1 MRKIVKITTFIT
13 FFTALLFTLFFTATG
28 CDVGLGS
35 ALDIEPPSVKISYP
49 PMGSVIRDWFILSGS
64 CSDDVE
70 VLKVQVQLENTLT
83 QEKSKVYEAEISE
96 DGQSWNIRLNEKE
109 ENAFPIE
116 DGNYNILVTAKDK
129 LHSSTDKRQVTIDN
143 HAPVLLLSSP
153 LKLVSDANPSIYGR
167 NIKLAGDIADDNSIS
182 SLTFILRDYTN
193 GILSPED
200 SEISI
205 KVEDFGQ
212 MSADNPLLVAKYYTK
227 AELAQAEE
235 ETEKE
240 TLANYRRLRE
250 NYLKLYNNNPAATY
264 EDDDIDSEDYTDKT
278 FLCTVVLNDNALLYQ
293 DTSSDEG
300 KGNGN
305 TTEDFYIN
313 TTEFYKS
320 LMNVKTYSL
329 TATKLKELFKGKG
342 SYNEKEKGEI
352 LETLSSINCKVSSKN
367 ISETNALKIQINP
380 DNVPHWKVSGYET
393 GLDESGEPIN
403 SMAKNA
409 NKGYRITPTTASLF
423 VDLSAGFDNA
433 RIDASSVEINLYCM
447 GHDPASLSKDLS
459 SKQTILAKGE
469 WNVDAALKQNYEIPL
484 GNESRPLALE
494 SSYYYQ
500 IEVSGCD
507 EDENLLVPEN
517 QQGYGILVY
526 SGYTAP
532 TLFFKNPDVT
542 FSGECLKNKGF
553 VIEGQITTDDLK
565 LAETE
570 AMKITSLKRTDV
582 ISGEEEEVSLPA
594 DSYTVT
600 TNGTKP
606 SFTYSIAIDPS
617 DALLPLSGGRY
628 KYVAAVQVCD
638 EKGDLTNEKY
648 TFYVDTKEPV
658 IKIGSSQSRYVRDSI
673 KMEVT
678 VSDSSGIQNVCYS
691 LYEESDSSF
700 ENPIAFYPESSS
712 EKTITSF
719 DLGEAESAEITI
731 PLGGKNDSIFT
742 NGKSIVLTV
751 TANDKTSD
759 STTNQTDK
767 VYANKSTAKSQAFL
781 VDKEAPDFYSDN
793 SFAENIGGTL
803 YSENNWYNQTSLS
816 LIGYWKEK
824 GSGVNEVTASLTPAS
839 GQERKSSFG
848 TSAVEGKN
856 GLEKFNTTLS
866 GFEEGSN
873 TIILKAKDKA
883 GNESTS
889 VTRIIN
895 IDTKPPVISSEADTT
910 LLTSGSISGNYTF
923 TAGDSNTLQNGSN
936 MSGIK
941 SATVQVG
948 SVKIESGTDTYG
960 SLLFENGNFTF
971 IPNDALVTAL
981 IGGRSNFTQTY
992 SVSATVTDRAGNTS
1006 ASTVIGSLALDCQGP
1021 SLTVS
1026 SHKEND
1032 VVNKTFTLSGSTSDP
1047 NKIAAIEIYRDTSLK
1062 YTLTSENGYD
1072 EESGTWKVNIDSGI
1086 FYSLTD
1092 TQNLPLRIV
1101 ARDRAGNE
1109 SSLERNLIID
1119 QKTDR
1124 PLIKLTN
1131 LESRSGSS
1139 IKSTTV
1145 QGTVSDD
1152 DGDVKGFWFIPKNNF
1167 DPSKL
1172 PSDSDAKNWTEI
1184 EVESGTGSWSFETA
1198 EGPENYFFYVRDGE
1212 NSTFYSKASS
1222 RLEAI
1227 MIQGKGDVS
1236 ASEDYALSVL
1246 QGIAFTSDLTPPEV
1260 TQIQFTHGNES
1271 SSDGNW
1277 NKSVN
1282 VFGSADKWLY
1292 LKVTVKEAVG
1302 MKKTGENFTP
1312 PEVTLGTNTVNVSL
1326 LSEPDYSDGTYT
1338 YYLSGINLGS
1348 LSLSEGQISVRVS
1361 VCDNSGQK
1369 GQSNVNIIWDTSAP
1383 TVKIISPTTNVS
1395 DAVTT
1400 SITVSGLMEEN
1411 YASLKS
1417 LYWLI
1422 PKKDTV
1428 YTGAANEEWNE
1439 INASTSWE
1447 IKFASGASDSSDS
1460 LLYYVSAKNNGDFV
1474 YDVSETDTSDSV
1486 GNVAVR
1492 TKNSEGND
1500 LYVLVDP
1507 EGGKPKAWV
1516 TSPENGATTSGLV
1529 TLYGGSSDN
1538 VSVHDVQ
1545 VQIDADGDGDFDEA
1559 DYTMLSSITW
1569 NDTALQAAL
1578 IRDARDGS
1586 WGITCTGTNSWK
1598 IAVATEKLPPYS
1610 DGKTYLRARVRA
1622 WDEENYTR
1630 AWTEPLVI
1638 TIDSQVP
1645 VIKNVKLVQYGAGLS
1660 SGRPLTEREYVSG
1673 MYISHNSVTQKGE
1686 WYLTADISDNVKV
1699 SSISFQDMSTS
1710 SSAIAVKLNQEE
1722 ITNDTPTYQLKLK
1735 IPTDKTGMIYNT
1747 IKAQD
1752 DNSGFATQ
1760 TVQINID
1767 STAPSLYNTSNAEST
1782 NVGTSLRLK
1791 SRSLVLGTEAA
1802 NSTVVN
1808 NNGWFTF
1815 GDTVKEDGSGL
1826 SSILFYFKR
1835 NGASETRVYNPMF
1848 AEENKTPVSDTKT
1861 NGSLYINEDGLA
1873 ALYISSAERSD
1884 EDSLT
1889 SSLLI
1894 GNKNIRAGGLVK
1906 IAGSYSRISS
1916 VDLTEGTITFSPTA
1930 STSFTEAEIIYAQV
1944 VDHQL
1949 TESVAED
1956 NSSLVNDDGDE
1967 MVESIS
1973 SLGSSYMWTAS
1984 LDSTNIPDGPIEI
1997 CLVAMDNAGNI
2008 TSGSIATKVENNR
2021 PRITKVLLAT
2031 DLNHN
2036 GKFDYKANAKTVTS
2050 LDEDKATADKTAFGE
2065 FSYYSAINALSGLGQ
2080 SNVKIASDSFKVK
2093 NGLCV
2098 IPEFTGGNGE
2108 VSCIITNG
2116 ASDSETNT
2124 TGATSALTSK
2134 ANLLAKINNKG
2145 SSSIEDEIT
2154 DKGGIIL
2161 ASDYGAFSSNG
2172 SKYLFFTF
2180 WDSTEETN
2188 PGTTSQWALLRV
2200 PVTVSTTDAAAPV
2213 PVIDDFYWKDARDN
2227 SVMYDG
2233 RISGHIELSDDL
2245 PNSFTLGGS
2254 GVNDRDAKVSG
2265 IITIKGSVSDDNLL
2279 LSISMGF
2286 GGIFSSTTLA
2296 NYTNGEWVNT
2306 PAVASTSAIKYF
2318 VVTDVDVSQE
2328 GHLANWT
2335 LVVDTEKITGSAG
2348 TNKSISISAVD
2359 YGSAH
2364 TSSAVTKQ
2372 VDVVPY
2378 VTDIITSLSSYS
2390 AANTSV
2396 YSRNSVGS
2404 YVVREGE
2411 TIQFVGYNLGTN
2423 AASVTVNGM
2432 SETSLSDGTVNS
2444 ESVSNTIT
2452 LTEDSSSGE
2461 LSLTVSGVPALNNL
2475 NKNDAKLSDNDYE
2488 NAYNRKPNGVNNNT
2502 LTDDLKLSVWN
2513 FKTAASPIGSSA
2525 NYVHMKVG
2533 PYLGESDENSG
2544 RIGFSFKNAIGYFNM
2559 PGKKAGSSS
2568 TVYTVTNN
2576 SVDVYVKSSLGYV
2589 AIHHWGNSDKDRT
2602 SSPASLGSTVTYNGS
2617 SYYHLTFSVSDVLIS
2632 SDGSLTDLNFLL
2644 TKAVGSYTDKTGD
2657 CKIPRVGC
2665 YVINSAPSGTLTPAE
2680 EYRTSR
2686 VITFGDSVFSQT
2698 RFGTNYGG
2706 FNHNTFAFDA
2716 NGDTYGAAQCPDT
2729 SGTAGMSAN
2738 FQFFSRQVSDESDD
2752 YHGLNFNYYNVT
2764 NARRIENTSYYVGG
2778 VAYTDENRVQNPEMA
2793 TYVSGSTTYVYLA
2806 YYDHGLNQIKFRLGS
2821 VGASAN
2827 TIGLGL
2833 VDLDDSTS
2841 YCNAGKT
2848 GTITDS
2854 NGGKGSDANKIA
2866 ASNSNLRDSTD
2877 ASYTGH
2883 NYVSKIATSGASPYV
2898 SVVALNDGTAVV
2910 VWYDKSSA
2918 SLKMKSASFASV
2930 TSASVSWSSEKVI
2943 SSMGGKYVSLAADE
2957 AGGLHFAY
2965 LSNSGANLYYTYMSG
2980 VNASPHTVLVD
2991 SYQDVGDRCMITV
3004 GRESESSPWVPYISY
3019 KSNYASHTKIAYP
3032 VEFENALPKAGVNS
3046 DETFTGYWNVSL
3058 VPSSTQSI
3066 EDTIS
3071 VGVNKSWSNGVMQA
3085 FPAGSDS
3092 TVSDTGVYSLCDASI
3107 VYGNGTK
3114 NPVVGYAV
3122 EDGSIELGQCK

>member
-182 SLTFILRDYTN
+182 SLTFILRDYTK
-193 GILSPED
+193 GTLSPED

-235 ETEKE
+235 EAEKE

-264 EDDDIDSEDYTDKT
+264 EDEDINSEDYTDKT

-342 SYNEKEKGEI
+342 SYSEKEKGEI

-484 GNESRPLALE
+484 GNESRPLALKP
-494 SSYYYQ
+494 SYYYQ

-542 FSGECLKNKGF
+542 FSGKCLKNKGF

-638 EKGDLTNEKY
+638 EKADLTNEKY
-648 TFYVDTKEPV
+648 TFYVDTKEPS
-658 IKIGSSQSRYVRDSI
+658 IKLGTSQSHYVRDSI

-719 DLGEAESAEITI
+719 NLGEAESAEITI

-742 NGKSIVLTV
+742 NGKSIVLAV
-751 TANDKTSD
+751 TASDKTSD

-781 VDKEAPDFYSDN
+781 VDKKAPDFYSDN

-816 LIGYWKEK
+816 LIGYWKEN

-873 TIILKAKDKA
+873 TIILTAKDKA

-895 IDTKPPVISSEADTT
+895 LDTKPPVISSEADTT
-910 LLTSGSISGNYTF
+910 LLTSGSISGNYAF

-936 MSGIK
+936 KSGIK

-960 SLLFENGNFTF
+960 TLIFENGNFTF
-971 IPNDALVTAL
+971 TPNDALVTAL

-992 SVSATVTDRAGNTS
+992 SVSATVTDKAGNTS

-1072 EESGTWKVNIDSGI
+1072 EESGIWKVNIDSGI

-1092 TQNLPLRIV
+1092 TQNLPLKIV

-1109 SSLERNLIID
+1109 SSLKRNLIID

-1145 QGTVSDD
+1145 QGTISDD

-1172 PSDSDAKNWTEI
+1172 PSESDAKNWTEI

-1198 EGPENYFFYVRDGE
+1198 EGPENYFFYVRDKE
-1212 NSTFYSKASS
+1212 DSTFYSKAGS

-1236 ASEDYALSVL
+1236 ASEDYALSAL
-1246 QGIAFTSDLTPPEV
+1246 QGISFTSDLTPPEV

-1277 NKSVN
+1277 NKNVN

-1400 SITVSGLMEEN
+1400 SITVKGLMQDT
-1411 YASLKS
+1411 YSSLKS

-1422 PKKDTV
+1422 PKNGFT

-1439 INASTSWE
+1439 TNASTSWE
-1447 IKFASGASDSSDS
+1447 IKFASGAADSSDS
-1460 LLYYVSAKNNGDFV
+1460 LLYYVSAK
-1474 YDVSETDTSDSV
+1474 T
-1486 GNVAVR
+1486 
-1492 TKNSEGND
+1492 GND
-1500 LYVLVDP
+1500 FIYKVNETNTENIYEVPLYFKTVDSAGNMAVQTDCFVLVDP
-1507 EGGKPKAWV
+1507 EGGKPKAWIS
-1516 TSPENGATTSGLV
+1516 SPENGATTSGVV
-1529 TLYGGSSDN
+1529 TIYGGASDN
-1538 VSVHDVQ
+1538 VSVSSVE
-1545 VQIDADGDGDFDEA
+1545 VQIDANNDGHFNED
-1559 DYTMLSSITW
+1559 DYTLLNSNTW
-1569 NDTALQAAL
+1569 DGTAVKAAL
-1578 IRDARDGS
+1578 VGNESS
-1586 WGITCTGTNSWK
+1586 WAITCVGTNSWK
-1598 IAVATEKLPPYS
+1598 IAIDTDKIPAA
-1610 DGKTYLRARVRA
+1610 DGKKSLRVSVRAR
-1622 WDEENYTR
+1622 DNEGYTR
-1630 AWTEPLVI
+1630 DWTSPVTI
-1638 TIDSQVP
+1638 TIDNTAP
-1645 VIKNVKLVQYGAGLS
+1645 VIKNVKLVQYGSGKS
-1660 SGRPLTEREYVSG
+1660 SGTAVTEREYVSG
-1673 MYISHNSVTQKGE
+1673 MYLSHTSVESKGG
-1686 WYLTADISDNVKV
+1686 WYLVADVSDNESI
-1699 SSISFQDMSTS
+1699 SSITFSNVETS
-1710 SSAIAVKLNQEE
+1710 SSSVAIPIDTETINPNTSPYEVYKVNVHIDTSRTGTINATMNA
-1722 ITNDTPTYQLKLK
+1722 NDAN
-1735 IPTDKTGMIYNT
+1735 TGTAI
-1747 IKAQD
+1747 Q
-1752 DNSGFATQ
+1752 GL
-1760 TVQINID
+1760 VINID
-1767 STAPSLYNTSNAEST
+1767 NTAPSLYNTSNAEST

-1848 AEENKTPVSDTKT
+1848 AEDNKTVVTDTKT
-1861 NGSLYINEDGLA
+1861 HGSLYINEDGLA
-1873 ALYISSAERSD
+1873 ALYISSAGRRD

-1916 VDLTEGTITFSPTA
+1916 VDLTNGTITFSPTA

-1956 NSSLVNDDGDE
+1956 NSSVVNDDGDE

-1997 CLVAMDNAGNI
+1997 CLVAMDKAGNI

-2021 PRITKVLLAT
+2021 PRIAKVLIGT
-2031 DLNHN
+2031 DLNRN
-2036 GKFDYKANAKTVTS
+2036 GKFDYKASTAPVTS
-2050 LDEDKATADKTAFGE
+2050 VDEDKATANGKAFGE
-2065 FSYYSAINALSGLGQ
+2065 FSYYSTINSQSGSAQ
-2080 SNVKIASDSFKVK
+2080 FNVKTDSASFKVK
-2093 NGLCV
+2093 NGLCL
-2098 IPEFTGGNGE
+2098 IPEFLGGNGNL
-2108 VSCIITNG
+2108 SYIFTSG
-2116 ASDSETNT
+2116 TSDSEEKAAGNVTAL
-2124 TGATSALTSK
+2124 ATK
-2134 ANLLAKINNKG
+2134 ENLLANTSSRG
-2145 SSSIEDEIT
+2145 TSSIEDEIT

-2161 ASDYGAFSSNG
+2161 SSDNTALKTNG
-2172 SKYLFFTF
+2172 EKYLFFTF
-2180 WDSTEETN
+2180 WDSTEESVA
-2188 PGTTSQWALLRV
+2188 GSTSQWAHLRL
-2200 PVTVSTTDAAAPV
+2200 PVTVSTTDDHAPV
-2213 PVIDDFYWKDARDN
+2213 PVIDDFYWKGADDN
-2227 SVMYDG
+2227 SVLYNG
-2233 RISGHIELSDDL
+2233 NISGHIELPEEL
-2245 PNSFTLGGS
+2245 PAESFTENGS
-2254 GVNDRDAKVSG
+2254 GVYDRDAKVSG
-2265 IITIKGSVSDDNLL
+2265 IITIKGSVTDDNLL
-2279 LSISMGF
+2279 SSISLAF
-2286 GGIFSSTTLA
+2286 TDIFSSKVLA
-2296 NYTNGEWVNT
+2296 NYTNGSWVNT
-2306 PAVASTSAIKYF
+2306 SDVTSTAAIKAF
-2318 VVTDVDVSQE
+2318 KVSDVDVSQE
-2328 GHLANWT
+2328 GHTVNWT

-2348 TNKSISISAVD
+2348 QNKTITITASD
-2359 YGSAH
+2359 YNSVH
-2364 TSSAVTKQ
+2364 TSDAVTKQ

-2378 VTDIITSLSSYS
+2378 VEEIVTHLS
-2390 AANTSV
+2390 AFDKQHHSV
-2396 YSRNSVGS
+2396 YARTAKGHYPV
-2404 YVVREGE
+2404 YEGE
-2411 TIQFVGYNLGTN
+2411 VIQFTGYNLGTN
-2423 AASVTVNGM
+2423 LAKVSIPGMTATTLSNGSVGGN
-2432 SETSLSDGTVNS
+2432 
-2444 ESVSNTIT
+2444 SVSNTVT
-2452 LTEDSSSGE
+2452 LSVNTNSATGAKSGE
-2461 LSLTVSGVPALNNL
+2461 ASLTVNGIPALNNL
-2475 NKNDAKLSDNDYE
+2475 NKNDAAGSYTGELSDNSYA
-2488 NAYNRKPNGVNNNT
+2488 NAYNRKANGVNNNL
-2502 LTDDLKLSVWN
+2502 LTDDLYLDVWQ
-2513 FKTAASPIGSSA
+2513 FKNAAEPVSGGAS
-2525 NYVHMKVG
+2525 YVNMKINPKTG
-2533 PYLGESDENSG
+2533 TP
-2544 RIGFSFKNAIGYFNM
+2544 GFSFANSILYFNM
-2559 PGKKAGSSS
+2559 PG
-2568 TVYTVTNN
+2568 Y
-2576 SVDVYVKSSLGYV
+2576 
-2589 AIHHWGNSDKDRT
+2589 NSDGGNANAWGAENK
-2602 SSPASLGSTVTYNGS
+2602 TVSGKNYS
-2617 SYYHLTFSVSDVLIS
+2617 Q
-2632 SDGSLTDLNFLL
+2632 
-2644 TKAVGSYTDKTGD
+2644 
-2657 CKIPRVGC
+2657 IP
-2665 YVINSAPSGTLTPAE
+2665 
-2680 EYRTSR
+2680 
-2686 VITFGDSVFSQT
+2686 FGM
-2698 RFGTNYGG
+2698 NYGG
-2706 FNHNTFAFDA
+2706 FSHNSFTFDSFGYA
-2716 NGDTYGAAQCPDT
+2716 YGAAMCTDT
-2729 SGTAGMSAN
+2729 SRAAESAF
-2738 FQFFSRQVSDESDD
+2738 FQFFSRETPIEYSTYDQNMNYCNSANASRLDSSSLPLNSDTTGWTTDI
-2752 YHGLNFNYYNVT
+2752 N
-2764 NARRIENTSYYVGG
+2764 RIQSISMDTSYAGAVNTEPSQTTPVYVF
-2778 VAYTDENRVQNPEMA
+2778 M
-2793 TYVSGSTTYVYLA
+2793 A
-2806 YYDHGLNQIKFRLGS
+2806 YYDQPVKQVRFRWGTVGDASDNIDGKHSTTNTNNFDSGRVSYAYGLNDFVSGQG
-2821 VGASAN
+2821 
-2827 TIGLGL
+2827 
-2833 VDLDDSTS
+2833 
-2841 YCNAGKT
+2841 
-2848 GTITDS
+2848 
-2854 NGGKGSDANKIA
+2854 
-2866 ASNSNLRDSTD
+2866 
-2877 ASYTGH
+2877 SYTGEYTGFAH
-2883 NYVSKIATSGASPYV
+2883 ASKGDYNIRPNNLKESFIYYSNSQNSGIPIQVVAASGVSGARSEY
-2898 SVVALNDGTAVV
+2898 A
-2910 VWYDKSSA
+2910 SSQNGGA
-2918 SLKMKSASFASV
+2918 
-2930 TSASVSWSSEKVI
+2930 
-2943 SSMGGKYVSLAADE
+2943 GKYVSLSIANKDTANPVAIVTWYDE
-2957 AGGLHFAY
+2957 VNMALKMAYNTAPTTGKTWTVRTIDSAGGINVKTVVDGDNHIHFAY
-2965 LSNSGANLYYTYMSG
+2965 YDNINGSDLKYAYLDSYNS
-2980 VNASPHTVLVD
+2980 ASDPIIVTVD
-2991 SYQDVGDRCMITV
+2991 SYSSVGAKCTIDVAKDTNGN
-3004 GRESESSPWVPYISY
+3004 WVPYIGYQMSSY
-3019 KSNYASHTKIAYP
+3019 LGTPLGAKLAYRT
-3032 VEFENALPKAGVNS
+3032 
-3046 DETFTGYWNVSL
+3046 DFTSL
-3058 VPSSTQSI
+3058 KDGAIDDMYTGAWECTVIPSQNI
-3066 EDTIS
+3066 PNDDQIN
-3071 VGVNKSWSNGVMQA
+3071 VGVWRSQSAETVGGKSYAKNQARPFNTSAYWSTDDTAPGKTITNGVLNVGNA
-3085 FPAGSDS
+3085 TLLHGNNTANPILGYGI
-3092 TVSDTGVYSLCDASI
+3092 DTGA
-3107 VYGNGTK
+3107 
-3114 NPVVGYAV
+3114 
-3122 EDGSIELGQCK
+3122 IEMAQMK